1 MRRAMSGILTITML
15 GVSCSVLVAAEWGN
29 LSGQI
34 VYDGAPPTPEKAVI
48 TADKEVCCLHDVI
61 VESLL
66 VDPQSKGVKDVI
78 IYLYQD
84 KSGRRRTEEDEK
96 AVPIHESYEALKNQ
110 PVHLDNSKCRFDPH
124 VALIWNARTVVIGN
138 SDPIGHNVKILITGT
153 SGNLGS
159 NDTVPSGGSME
170 KRFGAAEKLP
180 VMVSCSIHPWMKGWL
195 VIRDTPYMAVT
206 DEQGKFEIQN
216 VPAGKWRFMFWQE
229 AAGYVDDVEIG
240 GKPQKWSRGIVE
252 IDIQPGENDLGK
264 IVVAPDL
271 FK

>member
-34 VYDGAPPTPEKAVI
+34 VYDGTPPTPEKAVI

-96 AVPIHESYEALKNQ
+96 AVPIHESYEALE
-110 PVHLDNSKCRFDPH
+110 P
-124 VALIWNARTVVIGN
+124 AR
-138 SDPIGHNVKILITGT
+138 
-153 SGNLGS
+153 
-159 NDTVPSGGSME
+159 PSGQQQMSF
-170 KRFGAAEKLP
+170 RPTRRA
-180 VMVSCSIHPWMKGWL
+180 
-195 VIRDTPYMAVT
+195 
-206 DEQGKFEIQN
+206 
-216 VPAGKWRFMFWQE
+216 
-229 AAGYVDDVEIG
+229 
-240 GKPQKWSRGIVE
+240 
-252 IDIQPGENDLGK
+252 DLECADGCHR
-264 IVVAPDL
+264 
-271 FK
+271 